1 MASSQEE
8 LDRLKKS
15 YTAVGLALGVF
26 TVVTVFTAHW
36 WHPFGPV
43 MGWRD
48 VVLGLLIAS
57 VKSSL
62 VALIFMHLNH
72 ERGLVYKILLFTFY
86 FFLGLMALTLF
97 ALFDGIPEAFDAI
110 QNSHR

>member
-15 YTAVGLALGVF
+15 YTAVGFALGVF